1 VINLSLRARP
11 LMAVGAVA
19 FLVLLLAD
27 VTVYTSLRSYLFRQV
42 DASLQMSQRSVEA
55 AALQSSAMATTAQ
68 PGAST
73 FCAVGRE
80 SSPGMFIEV
89 LTSTDTAV
97 SGDNCPAFTPGRKS
111 YSPQLTQ
118 VIAAVQGNASTPTY
132 FTVASTVASGPSFRC
147 ERLNRKAAIF

>member
-1 VINLSLRARP
+1 MINLSLRARL

-68 PGAST
+68 PPTGTGQPGASN

-89 LTSTDTAV
+89 LTSTNTAV
-97 SGDNCPAFTPGRKS
+97 SGDNCPAFTPGCKS

-118 VIAAVQGNASTPTY
+118 VIAAVQGK
-132 FTVASTVASGPSFRC
+132 
-147 ERLNRKAAIF
+147 RLNANLFHRRLDGREWAFLQGASV